1 MPNRWPK
8 CEICLY
14 RHAPG
19 RCKGKRGKSEIGA
32 GMAIQWQSIPQIVQD
47 LTSSI
52 SNLIDMVERMPGA
65 SAFLAPGTAGAE
77 YVAQAKHA
85 LRRAG
90 AGR

>member
-1 MPNRWPK
+1 MPNRYPR

-47 LTSSI
+47 LTSSL
-52 SNLIDMVERMPGA
+52 SSLIDMIERMPGS

-77 YVAQAKHA
+77 YVARAKKD
-85 LRRAG
+85 RKSVV
-90 AGR
+90 